1 MFWILESLQSITSTF
16 GDKLDVVPK
25 HWKTHVSEERLD
37 ISSKNDCAGLAQLEE
52 WHYSAFD
59 SSGTCF
65 LAMISNENIIDGI
78 ATNQNININTNSLG
92 EFKTETFVTI
102 ASNLYTPYVYQSFG
116 GTKNT
121 EHCSIH
127 CYFDSNDDCDFHFLY
142 YDQCY
147 LGNFNTESPVGTTS
161 GSHTIYIFKGKNS

>member
-37 ISSKNDCAGLAQLEE
+37 ILSEPDCSGLAQLEE
-52 WHYSAFD
+52 WHYSVFD

-78 ATNQNININTNSLG
+78 GTNQNININTNSLG
-92 EFKTETFVTI
+92 EFKTDTFVTI

-127 CYFDSNDDCDFHFLY
+127 CYFDPNDDCDFHFLY
-142 YDQCY
+142 NDQCY